1 MRGEAEAYAIEVKAK
16 AEAEQVRD
24 ASCVLGDHLAGSHE
38 GGHDGDYS
46 GGKVREYGVC
56 FAMGFLIFEL
66 NSNAK
71 SIALSFAKFPKKV
84 IH

>member
-16 AEAEQVRD
+16 AEAEQVCV
-24 ASCVLGDHLAGSHE
+24 ASSVLGDHHG

-56 FAMGFLIFEL
+56 FAIGFLIFEL

>member
-46 GGKVREYGVC
+46 GGKVKRVWC
-56 FAMGFLIFEL
+56 LFCNMLFDF
-66 NSNAK
+66 
-71 SIALSFAKFPKKV
+71 
-84 IH
+84 